1 MLDRY
6 YSLCYNGSKIGRG
19 CLIMKYMLDFDN
31 EMRAE
36 VKKVAAQERISM
48 NDLIVKAV
56 GLYLEK
62 KGK

>member
-1 MLDRY
+1 
-6 YSLCYNGSKIGRG
+6 
-19 CLIMKYMLDFDN
+19 MLDFDN